1 MADLATLGLV
11 FETKGAEQAVRTLDQ
26 VAQKAGMAEGATENL
41 SSAQMQGR
49 KASDDLAGAAHR
61 TAKATDTLAAATDG
75 ATVAQMRYNSAQT
88 MAGKGA
94 RLASYEMVNLG
105 RQLGDVATM
114 AALGAS
120 PMMILSTQGLQIAE
134 IFGVARQRG
143 VGFAGAL
150 AQLAG
155 AAGSLLIRFLPF
167 AAVIGGAVGAFS
179 MFQKAVDESTEGAT
193 TWGDTWQ
200 ATINVVGSA
209 IMDGPIGQGLQW
221 LGRMF
226 AATFQAIAGVV
237 ISATDHIVGRMGA
250 AYQLITQNWRRLP
263 QVFGVLGQSAANAFL
278 DHIEDMINTAIRGV
292 NMLLEKVGMA
302 TLGRIDIPE
311 IRLANAQIAAEY
323 DSLSQSISASF
334 RAARLDF
341 VDQVAREAERLAAA
355 KDEAAGASQRQTAAL
370 RPETQAIDEQARAFA
385 DLLERL
391 KTPAEKELERLTAD
405 MRTLRIELD
414 EGRISLQQYRDLFDR
429 LWTAQPQL
437 VRAVTEEI
445 ITLSDE
451 ARQLPSALDQW
462 REGLEEVESMTSAIR
477 WAVDDVARAIEN
489 KDWGSVFAGLLRTL
503 ERVKDL
509 WNSGQPGGRYSAAG
523 SLFSAAGSAVGG
535 TGGMVLGAVGSG
547 FSAAGAA
554 KAMAGTLG
562 VFGDAIAGLAG
573 PIGIAVGGLSLLTQ
587 VLKREPTNA
596 GAGYDLITGQLSG
609 NKRTQET
616 ESAVIGAAQAIK
628 DIQAALKGAGVELTD
643 SVRGLVIGT
652 RDASTIYLTS
662 GKELKSAVGDAGA
675 AVETALRAMMESATY
690 ASEAQEKVAKA
701 ALAAG
706 GGFEA
711 VAQALD
717 AYAAA
722 QQISANL
729 ADEITRL
736 TEPQLYEEQMVRRA
750 IEEQRKAYE
759 ALTKDGYL
767 TAEQLATI
775 NGQLATLEGLQL
787 DEVMKRYTDAVNDNA
802 DAQRAAAEAARTML
816 EDAKAYSDR
825 IFSVSRD
832 VMSMDAEILKLQGDA
847 AGALAIERQ
856 LQMERTDPLARGRL
870 QDLWAAQDVSAAR
883 NALTQAVER
892 ERSSI
897 EAARDKFQGL
907 ADSLS
912 DFASEIARKAV
923 DALGPMRTYEYARA
937 EWSKA
942 LARGVTDQAS
952 LQAFLGAGNAFA
964 AASQGSQS
972 QIQYLRDLAAVRR
985 ATQNAEYF
993 AREQVD
999 VAVQQLEA
1007 LNATVSGLLGV
1018 QQGVLSVE
1026 QAILNLAAAM
1036 TAQKAG
1042 AGAGAASFADAAL
1055 TGMMS
1060 GSGGWY
1066 TQSPGGGWGGLLP
1079 GFDTLGGGYTL
1090 PNGQNSAS
1098 YYGAG
1103 GTNPTGFLDLAANMI
1118 GFSTG
1123 GSFDIGGSS
1132 PTGDQLIVPIRGNSG
1147 EHVNVSKQDSM
1158 ARLADAMERQ
1168 NALLERLAKSSD
1180 ENARAAKDTANT
1192 LNNAAR
1198 GNQPLK
1204 TAAA

>member
-49 KASDDLAGAAHR
+49 KASDDLAGAARR

-88 MAGKGA
+88 MAWKGA

-150 AQLAG
+150 GQLAG
-155 AAGSLLIRFLPF
+155 TAGSLLIRFLPF

-209 IMDGPIGQGLQW
+209 IMDGPIGRGLQW

-302 TLGRIDIPE
+302 TLGLIDIPE

-547 FSAAGAA
+547 FSAAGSAA
-554 KAMAGTLG
+554 GLASMGGLG
-562 VFGDAIAGLAG
+562 ASIAGLAG
-573 PIGIAVGGLSLLTQ
+573 PIGIAVAGFTLLSSVLSNDAAKKRAKAEQEARDMANARQIAEQQAAKQAELQIELLRAQ
-587 VLKREPTNA
+587 GDELGAVAMERERELA
-596 GAGYDLITGQLSG
+596 ALD
-609 NKRTQET
+609 RTSAALQRQIYALEDWRKAVT
-616 ESAVIGAAQAIK
+616 DAESAVSKAEADLRAAYDAERERLLGIIGAA
-628 DIQAALKGAGVELTD
+628 D
-643 SVRGLVIGT
+643 
-652 RDASTIYLTS
+652 DA
-662 GKELKSAVGDAGA
+662 
-675 AVETALRAMMESATY
+675 RA
-690 ASEAQEKVAKA
+690 
-701 ALAAG
+701 
-706 GGFEA
+706 
-711 VAQALD
+711 
-717 AYAAA
+717 
-722 QQISANL
+722 
-729 ADEITRL
+729 
-736 TEPQLYEEQMVRRA
+736 
-750 IEEQRKAYE
+750 
-759 ALTKDGYL
+759 
-767 TAEQLATI
+767 
-775 NGQLATLEGLQL
+775 
-787 DEVMKRYTDAVNDNA
+787 
-802 DAQRAAAEAARTML
+802 
-816 EDAKAYSDR
+816 
-825 IFSVSRD
+825 
-832 VMSMDAEILKLQGDA
+832 
-847 AGALAIERQ
+847 
-856 LQMERTDPLARGRL
+856 
-870 QDLWAAQDVSAAR
+870 
-883 NALTQAVER
+883 ALTQAYNR
-892 ERSSI
+892 ERSAI
-897 EAARDKFQGL
+897 E
-907 ADSLS
+907 
-912 DFASEIARKAV
+912 
-923 DALGPMRTYEYARA
+923 
-937 EWSKA
+937 
-942 LARGVTDQAS
+942 
-952 LQAFLGAGNAFA
+952 
-964 AASQGSQS
+964 
-972 QIQYLRDLAAVRR
+972 
-985 ATQNAEYF
+985 
-993 AREQVD
+993 
-999 VAVQQLEA
+999 
-1007 LNATVSGLLGV
+1007 ATVSGVESLVDGLRAFRRELDLNPLAMGSPLAGRSAALTQFQNAAPSELAGAGRTLLTASQASARNMIEFQRDRALVARAIDRAAAAGEAQLSEAERQIALLD
-1018 QQGVLSVE
+1018 QQVSGLIAANDNLMSVE
-1026 QAILNLAAAM
+1026 QAIANLLTAEQAAMEAQAQLAALDAQVGALINLNSSVLSVGQAIQNLAQATAALAQANASRPDTSSMGPTYEAVGFEGYVDRNPDLASLYASGTGMARGRSKAEFGQYHWERYGQGEDRYFRPFAAGGAFAGGMVSGPTAFPMGIMGEAGPEAIMPLANVGGRMGVIAANDGLRDELRALRQEMAAM
-1036 TAQKAG
+1036 RAAAEQTARNTEDTRDVLE
-1042 AGAGAASFADAAL
+1042 GAARNQTPLYTTSEAA
-1055 TGMMS
+1055 
-1060 GSGGWY
+1060 
-1066 TQSPGGGWGGLLP
+1066 
-1079 GFDTLGGGYTL
+1079 
-1090 PNGQNSAS
+1090 
-1098 YYGAG
+1098 
-1103 GTNPTGFLDLAANMI
+1103 
-1118 GFSTG
+1118 
-1123 GSFDIGGSS
+1123 
-1132 PTGDQLIVPIRGNSG
+1132 
-1147 EHVNVSKQDSM
+1147 
-1158 ARLADAMERQ
+1158 
-1168 NALLERLAKSSD
+1168 
-1180 ENARAAKDTANT
+1180 
-1192 LNNAAR
+1192 
-1198 GNQPLK
+1198 
-1204 TAAA
+1204 